1 MSVVVVGDVAADGGR
16 RQRGR
21 GGGDKDE
28 CECDGGGKSAQW

>member
-1 MSVVVVGDVAADGGR
+1 MSVVGGEEVAADGGR

-28 CECDGGGKSAQW
+28 CDGGGKSAQW